1 MTIYLATKTLEA
13 IEKSVAQD
21 GGAAFR
27 VMLGRVLPHIEDAYR
42 AGDSGFRSH
51 LGASLIG
58 RECGRELWY
67 GFRWVMKQKF
77 SGRMLRLFNR
87 GHCEEA
93 RFIAMLLISGM
104 RVVQQDENGHQF
116 RISRVGGHLGG
127 SGDGIVY
134 GCPDVPDNQPCL
146 SEFKTHGEKSF
157 VKLVKEGVQE
167 AKFEHY
173 VQMQSYMKEMGLWY
187 ALYLAV
193 NKNTDELY
201 GEIIMREDHV
211 AEQYLDRGEK
221 VIFMESPPKRIA
233 TTPAFFK
240 CKFCNY
246 SDICHKGAPVE
257 RNCRTCMFSQP
268 LPNGT
273 WHCQKYNCTI
283 DKELQLASCTEY
295 VVIKD
300 I

>member
-1 MTIYLATKTLEA
+1 MAIYLATKTLQA
-13 IEKSVAQD
+13 IEDAVARD
-21 GGAAFR
+21 GGAAYR
-27 VMLGRVLPHIEDAYR
+27 VMLGKVMPHIGDAYR
-42 AGDSGFRSH
+42 GGDSGFRSH

-87 GHCEEA
+87 GHMEEG
-93 RFIAMLLISGM
+93 RFIAMMLVAGM
-104 RVVQQDENGHQF
+104 RVIQQDAEGNQF

-134 GCPDVPDNQPCL
+134 GCPDIPEGQVCL

-157 VKLVKEGVQE
+157 VKLVKEGVE
-167 AKFEHY
+167 KAKHEHF
-173 VQMQSYMKEMGLWY
+173 VQMQSYMLEMGLWY
-187 ALYLAV
+187 ALYVAV

-201 GEIIMREDHV
+201 AEIIMREDHV
-211 AEQYLDRGEK
+211 AHQFLERGEK
-221 VIFMESPPKRIA
+221 IIFMQSPPPRISS
-233 TTPAFFK
+233 TPAFFK

-246 SDICHKGAPVE
+246 SGICHKGEPVE
-257 RNCRTCMFSQP
+257 RNCRTCMYSQP
-268 LPNGT
+268 MLDGT

-283 DKELQLASCTEY
+283 SKELQLASCNDYT
-295 VVIKD
+295 VIGD